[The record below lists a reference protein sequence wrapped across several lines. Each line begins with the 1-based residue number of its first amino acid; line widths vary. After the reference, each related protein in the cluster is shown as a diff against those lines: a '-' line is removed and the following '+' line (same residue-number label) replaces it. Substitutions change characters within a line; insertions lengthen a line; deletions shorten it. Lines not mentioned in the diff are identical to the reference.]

1 MAATGEMKLEWVPLG
16 EALRHE
22 RNPKDHDEALIRASV
37 LRFGFNDP
45 IAVNEA
51 TGKLLEGH
59 GRLTVLQ
66 EMQSKGES
74 PPERVQVR
82 EKDGEWLVPFIRGL
96 SFEEESEAEAY
107 MVAHNRASESGG
119 WVDTLL
125 GQMLKDFD
133 GADEGLWDA
142 IGFDQHDATRFLEA
156 AAASDD
162 LGEQIQRGK
171 LPGEYLDSFLDG
183 DIRQIVIL
191 LSAEDYGP
199 TLERM
204 GNIMEARKLVTH
216 TAVLT
221 FLLDM
226 YENAR

>member
-133 GADEGLWDA
+133 GADEELWDA
-142 IGFDQHDATRFLEA
+142 IGFTSNDATRFLEA
-156 AAASDD
+156 AAAADG
-162 LGEQIQRGK
+162 LGEEVGRGK
-171 LPGEYLDSFLDG
+171 LPEERLEAFLDG
-183 DIRQIVIL
+183 DIRQITIL
-191 LSAEDYGP
+191 VGAEDYAK
-199 TLERM
+199 TLERL
-204 GNIMEARKLVTH
+204 GNIMEAQKLVTH
-216 TAVLT
+216 TAALM
-221 FLLDM
+221 FLLDL
-226 YENAR
+226 YDAR